1 VVIALVGLACFAVI
15 FGYPLVGA
23 VLAARGRERSFRAL
37 DERPQPEPRR
47 DVESLDP
54 RDWKRQRA
62 GRA

>member
-37 DERPQPEPRR
+37 DERPAPEPRV
-47 DVESLDP
+47 DVESMSP
-54 RDWKRQRA
+54 QRWPWESTP
-62 GRA
+62 